1 MPSFKSIDE
10 MKKGINELITKAMD
24 KVGNTALEKMI
35 KYVEEEMKDESDN
48 ELYVRTNQFL
58 HSISKLDAKLNIDG
72 SITTYIFYD
81 TDKIEPF
88 TIANPPVDSDQ
99 TWGWHSDFS
108 GQSVVDLIPLWLDI
122 TGTPNNPYYQHEPIK
137 GLEYLEEWVKKNLKR
152 ELKKELIKLGLK
164 VY

>member
-1 MPSFKSIDE
+1 MPSFKNIAE
-10 MKKGINELITKAMD
+10 MKKAINELLTVAMD
-24 KVGNTALEKMI
+24 KVGKTALDKMI

-58 HSISKLDAKLNIDG
+58 HSISKLDAKLSVDG
-72 SITTYIFYD
+72 SITTYVFYD

-99 TWGWHSDFS
+99 TWGWHSSFS
-108 GQSVVDLIPLWLDI
+108 NIDQSEMIPLWLDI
-122 TGTPNNPYYQHEPIK
+122 TGTPNNPFYQHEPIK

>member
-1 MPSFKSIDE
+1 MPSFKNIAE
-10 MKKGINELITKAMD
+10 MKKSINELLTVAMD
-24 KVGNTALEKMI
+24 KVGKTALDKMI

-58 HSISKLDAKLNIDG
+58 HSISKLDAKLSVDG
-72 SITTYIFYD
+72 SITTYVFYD

-99 TWGWHSDFS
+99 TWGWHSSFS
-108 GQSVVDLIPLWLDI
+108 NIDQSEMIPLWLDI
-122 TGTPNNPYYQHEPIK
+122 TGTPNNPFYQHEPIK

>member
-1 MPSFKSIDE
+1 MPSFKNIAE
-10 MKKGINELITKAMD
+10 MKKAINELLTVAMD
-24 KVGNTALEKMI
+24 KVGKTALDKMI
-35 KYVEEEMKDESDN
+35 KYVEEEMKDEFDN

-58 HSISKLDAKLNIDG
+58 HSISKLDAKLSVDG
-72 SITTYIFYD
+72 SITTYVFYD

-99 TWGWHSDFS
+99 TWGWHSSFS
-108 GQSVVDLIPLWLDI
+108 NIDQSEMIPLWLDI
-122 TGTPNNPYYQHEPIK
+122 TGTPNNPFYQHEPIK

-152 ELKKELIKLGLK
+152 ELKKELIKSGLK